1 MASTFMIGATAETL
15 TSLDELTTPLPDPQW
30 EFREYRK
37 MVRLGDGSMQGL
49 GPQTVT
55 WGFPM
60 LEPAQI
66 AELEAFA
73 SDDPIYIQTPKRD
86 DTSAIFEVL
95 FNIPDPRQDGSHK
108 AGLRGWRLGYELEL
122 IVLSEVEGEE

>member
-1 MASTFMIGATAETL
+1 MASEFMIGETSGAL
-15 TSLDELTTPLPDPQW
+15 VSLDALDTPLPDPQW
-30 EFREYRK
+30 EFREFRK
-37 MVRLGDGSMQGL
+37 MVRLGDGSMRGV
-49 GPQTVT
+49 GPQTVV

-66 AELEAFA
+66 AQLESFA
-73 SDDPIYIQTPKRD
+73 SADPIYIQTLKRD
-86 DTSAIFEVL
+86 DTPAVLEVQ

-122 IVLSEVEGEE
+122 IVLSEVEGS